1 MKRLIFLIAF
11 VVNMALTTYA
21 QNNGIQLYLYA
32 PNQME
37 NIPEASMDYLL
48 NNLSSAVT
56 ADGLAAQNEYMTQ
69 FVLMPKV
76 NVTSKSIITN
86 TQTQVVLNI
95 DISLQVVDG
104 MSGTLY
110 ASSTVN
116 VKGVGTNETKAYNSA
131 FRSINKKQQQ
141 IVVLVKTAKQ
151 KILSYY
157 EAEASNIIKKANLLA
172 AKNNYEEAFYLLSM
186 IPSQCS
192 KFDASISAGL
202 SLWEKYKNY
211 SCNTNFAKAEAIWI
225 SGQDYNAAVNAGEYL
240 SQILPDSEC
249 YGKVRQ
255 LYNEIKKKVGDLW
268 KFEMKQYDTEADL
281 RKAKI
286 HAFQAIGVAYGKGQQ
301 PNIIKLK
308 SRKHNK

>member
-11 VVNMALTTYA
+11 VVNMTMTAYA

-32 PNQME
+32 PNQVE
-37 NIPEASMDYLL
+37 YIPESSMEYLL

-76 NVTSKSIITN
+76 NVASKNMITN

-157 EAEASNIIKKANLLA
+157 EAEAGNIIKKANLLA
-172 AKNNYEEAFYLLSM
+172 TKNNYEEAFYLLSM

-211 SCNTNFAKAEAIWI
+211 SCNTNLAKAEAIWI
-225 SGQDYNAAVNAGEYL
+225 SGQDYNAAIEAGKYL
-240 SQILPDSEC
+240 AQILPDSEC
-249 YGKVRQ
+249 YGKAIQ

-268 KFEMKQYDTEADL
+268 KFEMKQYDTESEL
-281 RKAKI
+281 KKAKI
-286 HAFQAIGVAYGKGQQ
+286 LAFQAIGVAYGRGQQ
-301 PNIIKLK
+301 PKVTVKN
-308 SRKHNK
+308 SMF

>member
-11 VVNMALTTYA
+11 VVNLTMTAYA

-32 PNQME
+32 SDQVE
-37 NIPEASMDYLL
+37 YIPESSMEYLL

-76 NVTSKSIITN
+76 NVASKNIITN

-141 IVVLVKTAKQ
+141 IVVLVKTAKK

-157 EAEASNIIKKANLLA
+157 EAEAGNIIKKANLLA

-211 SCNTNFAKAEAIWI
+211 SCNTNLAKAEAIWI
-225 SGQDYNAAVNAGEYL
+225 SGQDYNAAIEAGKYI

-249 YGKVRQ
+249 YGKAIQ

-268 KFEMKQYDTEADL
+268 KFEMKQYDTESEL
-281 RKAKI
+281 KKAKI
-286 HAFQAIGVAYGKGQQ
+286 LAFQAIGVAYGRGQQ
-301 PNIIKLK
+301 PKVTVKN
-308 SRKHNK
+308 SMF

>member
-11 VVNMALTTYA
+11 VVNLTMTAYA

-32 PNQME
+32 PNQVE
-37 NIPEASMDYLL
+37 DIPESSMEYLL

-76 NVTSKSIITN
+76 NVASKNIITN

-157 EAEASNIIKKANLLA
+157 EAEAGNIIKKANLLA

-211 SCNTNFAKAEAIWI
+211 SCNTNLAKAEAIWI
-225 SGQDYNAAVNAGEYL
+225 SGQDYNAAIEAGKYL

-249 YGKVRQ
+249 YGKAIQ

-268 KFEMKQYDTEADL
+268 KFEMKQYDTESEL
-281 RKAKI
+281 KKAKI
-286 HAFQAIGVAYGKGQQ
+286 LAFQAIGVAYGRGQQ
-301 PNIIKLK
+301 PKVTVKN
-308 SRKHNK
+308 SMF

>member
-1 MKRLIFLIAF
+1 MKRLISLIAF

-21 QNNGIQLYLYA
+21 QNNEIQLYLYA
-32 PNQME
+32 PNQVE
-37 NIPEASMDYLL
+37 NIPDASMGYLI

-69 FVLMPKV
+69 FILIPKV
-76 NVTSKSIITN
+76 NVASKSIITN

-110 ASSTVN
+110 ASSIVN
-116 VKGVGTNETKAYNSA
+116 VKGVGANETKAYNSA
-131 FRSINKKQQQ
+131 FRSINKNQQQ
-141 IVVLVKTAKQ
+141 IALLVKAAKQ

-157 EAEASNIIKKANLLA
+157 EAEADNIIKKANLLA

-202 SLWEKYKNY
+202 SLWEMYKVY
-211 SCNTNFAKAEAIWI
+211 SCNTNLAKAEAIWV
-225 SGQDYNAAVNAGEYL
+225 SGQDYNAAIRATEYL
-240 SQILPDSEC
+240 CQILPDSDC
-249 YGKVRQ
+249 YAKARQ

-268 KFEMKQYDTEADL
+268 KYEMKQYNTEAEL
-281 RKAKI
+281 KKAKI
-286 HAFQAIGVAYGKGQQ
+286 QAFQAIGVAYGKGQQ
-301 PNIIKLK
+301 PRVIIQKT
-308 SRKHNK
+308 RI

>member
-11 VVNMALTTYA
+11 VVNMALTAFA

-32 PNQME
+32 PNQVE
-37 NIPEASMDYLL
+37 NIPEASKDYLL

-69 FVLMPKV
+69 FVLMPKI
-76 NVTSKSIITN
+76 NVASKNIITN

-110 ASSTVN
+110 ASSIVN
-116 VKGVGTNETKAYNSA
+116 VKGVGANETKAYNSA

-157 EAEASNIIKKANLLA
+157 EAEADNIIKKANLLA

-202 SLWEKYKNY
+202 SLWEQYKNY
-211 SCNTNFAKAEAIWI
+211 SYNTNFAKAEAIWI
-225 SGQDYNAAVNAGEYL
+225 SGQDYNAAINAGEYL
-240 SQILPDSEC
+240 SKILPDSEC

-268 KFEMKQYDTEADL
+268 KFEMKQYDTESEL
-281 RKAKI
+281 KKAKI
-286 HAFQAIGVAYGKGQQ
+286 QAFQAIGVAYGKGQK
-301 PNIIKLK
+301 PRVIIQKTRL
-308 SRKHNK
+308 

>member
-1 MKRLIFLIAF
+1 MTMTA
-11 VVNMALTTYA
+11 YA

-32 PNQME
+32 PNQVE
-37 NIPEASMDYLL
+37 YIPESSMEYLL

-76 NVTSKSIITN
+76 NVASKNMITN

-141 IVVLVKTAKQ
+141 IAVLVKTAKQ

-157 EAEASNIIKKANLLA
+157 EAEAGNIIKKANLLA

-211 SCNTNFAKAEAIWI
+211 SCNTNLAKAEAIWI
-225 SGQDYNAAVNAGEYL
+225 SGQDYNAAIEAGKYL

-249 YGKVRQ
+249 YGKAIQ

-268 KFEMKQYDTEADL
+268 KFEMKQYDTESEL
-281 RKAKI
+281 KKAKI
-286 HAFQAIGVAYGKGQQ
+286 LAFQAIGVAYGRGQQ
-301 PNIIKLK
+301 PKVTVKN
-308 SRKHNK
+308 SMF

>member
-48 NNLSSAVT
+48 NNLSSAIT

-76 NVTSKSIITN
+76 NVASKSIITN

-110 ASSTVN
+110 ASSIVN

-157 EAEASNIIKKANLLA
+157 EAEADNIIKKANLLA
-172 AKNNYEEAFYLLSM
+172 TKNNYEEAFYLLSM

-211 SCNTNFAKAEAIWI
+211 SCNINLAKAEAIWV
-225 SGQDYNAAVNAGEYL
+225 SGQDYNAAINAGEYL

-249 YGKVRQ
+249 YGKAKQ

-268 KFEMKQYDTEADL
+268 KFEMKQYDTESEL
-281 RKAKI
+281 KKAKI
-286 HAFQAIGVAYGKGQQ
+286 QAFQAIGVAYGKGQQ
-301 PNIIKLK
+301 PHVIIQKT
-308 SRKHNK
+308 RM

>member
-11 VVNMALTTYA
+11 VVNLTMTAYA

-32 PNQME
+32 PNQVE
-37 NIPEASMDYLL
+37 YIPESSMEYLL

-76 NVTSKSIITN
+76 NVASKNIITN

-141 IVVLVKTAKQ
+141 IVVLVKTAKK

-157 EAEASNIIKKANLLA
+157 EAEAGNIIKKANLLA

-211 SCNTNFAKAEAIWI
+211 SCNTNLAKAEAMWI
-225 SGQDYNAAVNAGEYL
+225 SGQDYNAAIEAGKYL

-249 YGKVRQ
+249 YGKAIQ

-268 KFEMKQYDTEADL
+268 KFEMKQYDTESEL
-281 RKAKI
+281 KKAKI
-286 HAFQAIGVAYGKGQQ
+286 LAFQAIGVAYGRGQQ
-301 PNIIKLK
+301 PKVTVKN
-308 SRKHNK
+308 SMF

>member
-1 MKRLIFLIAF
+1 MKRLIFLISL
-11 VVNMALTTYA
+11 VVNMALTTFA
-21 QNNGIQLYLYA
+21 QNNGIQLYLYV
-32 PNQME
+32 PNQEE
-37 NIPEASMDYLL
+37 NIPEASMEYLL

-56 ADGLAAQNEYMTQ
+56 ADGLAAQNKYMTQ

-76 NVTSKSIITN
+76 NVASKNIITN

-110 ASSTVN
+110 TSSIVN

-157 EAEASNIIKKANLLA
+157 EAEADNIIKKSNLLA
-172 AKNNYEEAFYLLSM
+172 TKNNYEEAFYLLSM

-211 SCNTNFAKAEAIWI
+211 SCNTNLAKAEAIWI
-225 SGQDYNAAVNAGEYL
+225 SGQDYNAAIEAGKYL

-249 YGKVRQ
+249 YGKAIQ
-255 LYNEIKKKVGDLW
+255 LYNEIKKKSW
-268 KFEMKQYDTEADL
+268 KLVE
-281 RKAKI
+281 I
-286 HAFQAIGVAYGKGQQ
+286 
-301 PNIIKLK
+301 
-308 SRKHNK
+308 

>member
-1 MKRLIFLIAF
+1 MKRLIFLIAV
-11 VVNMALTTYA
+11 VVNMALTAYA

-32 PNQME
+32 PNQVE
-37 NIPEASMDYLL
+37 KIPEASMEYLL
-48 NNLSSAVT
+48 NNLSTAVT

-76 NVTSKSIITN
+76 NVASKNVITN

-110 ASSTVN
+110 ASSIVN

-131 FRSINKKQQQ
+131 FRSINKKHQQ

-157 EAEASNIIKKANLLA
+157 EAEADNIIKKANLLA

-192 KFDASISAGL
+192 KFDASVSTGL
-202 SLWEKYKNY
+202 TLWEKFKNY
-211 SCNTNFAKAEAIWI
+211 SCNTNLAKAEAVWV
-225 SGQDYNAAVNAGEYL
+225 SGQDYNAAIKAGEYL

-249 YGKVRQ
+249 YGKAKQ
-255 LYNEIKKKVGDLW
+255 LYSEIKKKVGDLW
-268 KFEMKQYDTEADL
+268 KFEMKQYDTESEL
-281 RKAKI
+281 KKAKI
-286 HAFQAIGVAYGKGQQ
+286 QAFQAIGVAYGKGQQ
-301 PNIIKLK
+301 PKVIVKN
-308 SRKHNK
+308 SMF

>member
-1 MKRLIFLIAF
+1 
-11 VVNMALTTYA
+11 MALTTFA

-32 PNQME
+32 PNQVE
-37 NIPEASMDYLL
+37 NIPEASMEYLL
-48 NNLSSAVT
+48 NNLSTAVT
-56 ADGLAAQNEYMTQ
+56 TDGLAAQNEYMTQ

-76 NVTSKSIITN
+76 NVASKNIITN
-86 TQTQVVLNI
+86 TQTQIVLNI
-95 DISLQVVDG
+95 AISLQVVDG

-110 ASSTVN
+110 ASSIVN

-157 EAEASNIIKKANLLA
+157 EAEAGNIIKKANLLA

-211 SCNTNFAKAEAIWI
+211 SCNTNLAKAEAIWI
-225 SGQDYNAAVNAGEYL
+225 SGQDYNAAIEAGKYL

-249 YGKVRQ
+249 YGKAIQ

-268 KFEMKQYDTEADL
+268 KFEMKQYDTESEL
-281 RKAKI
+281 KKAKI
-286 HAFQAIGVAYGKGQQ
+286 LAFQAIGVAYGRGQQ
-301 PNIIKLK
+301 PKVIVKN
-308 SRKHNK
+308 SMF

>member
-48 NNLSSAVT
+48 NNLSSAIT

-76 NVTSKSIITN
+76 NVASKSIITN

-141 IVVLVKTAKQ
+141 IAVLVKTAKQ

-157 EAEASNIIKKANLLA
+157 EAEAGNIIKKANLLA
-172 AKNNYEEAFYLLSM
+172 AKDNYEEAFYLLSM

-202 SLWEKYKNY
+202 SLWEKYKDY
-211 SCNTNFAKAEAIWI
+211 SCNTNLAKAEAIWI

-268 KFEMKQYDTEADL
+268 KFEMKQYDTESEL
-281 RKAKI
+281 EKAKI
-286 HAFQAIGVAYGKGQQ
+286 QAFQAIGVAYGKGQQ
-301 PNIIKLK
+301 PSVIIQKT
-308 SRKHNK
+308 RM

>member
-1 MKRLIFLIAF
+1 MKRLIFLISF
-11 VVNMALTTYA
+11 VANMALTTFA
-21 QNNGIQLYLYA
+21 QNNGIQLYLYV
-32 PNQME
+32 PNQEE
-37 NIPEASMDYLL
+37 NIPEASMEYLL

-56 ADGLAAQNEYMTQ
+56 ADGLAAQNKYMTQ

-76 NVTSKSIITN
+76 NVASKNIITN

-110 ASSTVN
+110 ASSIVN

-157 EAEASNIIKKANLLA
+157 EAEADNIIKKSNLLA
-172 AKNNYEEAFYLLSM
+172 TKNNYEEAFYLLSM

-211 SCNTNFAKAEAIWI
+211 SCNTNLAKAEAIWI
-225 SGQDYNAAVNAGEYL
+225 SGQDYNAAIEAGKYL
-240 SQILPDSEC
+240 SRILPDSEC
-249 YGKVRQ
+249 YGKAIQ
-255 LYNEIKKKVGDLW
+255 LYNEIKKKVGNLW
-268 KFEMKQYDTEADL
+268 KFEMKQYDTEL
-281 RKAKI
+281 ELKKAKI
-286 HAFQAIGVAYGKGQQ
+286 LAFQAIGVAYGRWQK
-301 PNIIKLK
+301 PKVIVKN
-308 SRKHNK
+308 SMF

>member
-1 MKRLIFLIAF
+1 
-11 VVNMALTTYA
+11 MALTAFA

-32 PNQME
+32 PNQVE
-37 NIPEASMDYLL
+37 NIPEASKDYLL

-69 FVLMPKV
+69 FVLMPKI
-76 NVTSKSIITN
+76 NVASKNIITN

-110 ASSTVN
+110 ASSIVN
-116 VKGVGTNETKAYNSA
+116 VKGVGANETKAYNSA

-157 EAEASNIIKKANLLA
+157 EAEADNIIKKANLLA

-202 SLWEKYKNY
+202 SLWEQYKNY
-211 SCNTNFAKAEAIWI
+211 SYNTNFAKAEAIWI
-225 SGQDYNAAVNAGEYL
+225 SGQDYNAAINAGEYL
-240 SQILPDSEC
+240 SKILPDSEC

-268 KFEMKQYDTEADL
+268 KFEMKQYDTESEL
-281 RKAKI
+281 KKAKI
-286 HAFQAIGVAYGKGQQ
+286 QAFQAIGVAYGKGQK
-301 PNIIKLK
+301 PRVIIQKTRL
-308 SRKHNK
+308 

>member
-1 MKRLIFLIAF
+1 MKRLISLIAF

-21 QNNGIQLYLYA
+21 QNNEIQLYLYA
-32 PNQME
+32 PNQVE
-37 NIPEASMDYLL
+37 NIPGASMEYLI

-69 FVLMPKV
+69 FILIPKV
-76 NVTSKSIITN
+76 NVASKSIITN

-110 ASSTVN
+110 ASSIVN

-131 FRSINKKQQQ
+131 FRSINKNQQQ
-141 IVVLVKTAKQ
+141 IVLLVKAAKQ
-151 KILSYY
+151 KIMSYY
-157 EAEASNIIKKANLLA
+157 EAEADNIIKKANLLA
-172 AKNNYEEAFYLLSM
+172 AKNNYEEAFFLLSM

-202 SLWEKYKNY
+202 SLWEKYKVY
-211 SCNTNFAKAEAIWI
+211 SCNTSLAKAEAIWV
-225 SGQDYNAAVNAGEYL
+225 SGQDYNAAIRATEYL
-240 SQILPDSEC
+240 CQILPDSDC
-249 YGKVRQ
+249 YAKARQ

-268 KFEMKQYDTEADL
+268 KYEMKQYNTEAEL
-281 RKAKI
+281 KKAKI
-286 HAFQAIGVAYGKGQQ
+286 QAFQAIGVAYGKGQQ
-301 PNIIKLK
+301 PRVIIQKT
-308 SRKHNK
+308 RM

>member
-1 MKRLIFLIAF
+1 MKRFIFLIAF
-11 VVNMALTTYA
+11 VVNMALTTFA

-32 PNQME
+32 PNQVE
-37 NIPEASMDYLL
+37 NIPEASMEYLL
-48 NNLSSAVT
+48 NNLSTAVT
-56 ADGLAAQNEYMTQ
+56 TDGLAAQNEYMTQ

-76 NVTSKSIITN
+76 NVASKNIITN
-86 TQTQVVLNI
+86 TQTQIVLNI

-110 ASSTVN
+110 ASSIVN

-157 EAEASNIIKKANLLA
+157 EAEAGNIIKKANLLA

-211 SCNTNFAKAEAIWI
+211 SCNTNLAKAEAIWI
-225 SGQDYNAAVNAGEYL
+225 SGQDYNAAIEAGKYL

-249 YGKVRQ
+249 YGKAIQ

-268 KFEMKQYDTEADL
+268 KFEMKQYDTESEL
-281 RKAKI
+281 KKAKI
-286 HAFQAIGVAYGKGQQ
+286 LAFQAIGVAYGRGQQ
-301 PNIIKLK
+301 PKVIVKN
-308 SRKHNK
+308 SMF

>member
-1 MKRLIFLIAF
+1 MKSLIFLIAF
-11 VVNMALTTYA
+11 VVNMTMTAYA

-32 PNQME
+32 PNQVE
-37 NIPEASMDYLL
+37 NIPESSMEYLL

-56 ADGLAAQNEYMTQ
+56 ADGLATQNEYMTQ

-76 NVTSKSIITN
+76 NIASKNIITN

-95 DISLQVVDG
+95 DISLQVIDG

-157 EAEASNIIKKANLLA
+157 EAEAGNIIKKANLLA

-211 SCNTNFAKAEAIWI
+211 SCNTNLAKAEAIWI
-225 SGQDYNAAVNAGEYL
+225 SGQDYNAAIEAGKYI

-249 YGKVRQ
+249 YGKAIQ

-268 KFEMKQYDTEADL
+268 KFEMKQYDTESEL
-281 RKAKI
+281 KKAKI
-286 HAFQAIGVAYGKGQQ
+286 LAFQAIGVAYGRGQQ
-301 PNIIKLK
+301 PKVIVKN
-308 SRKHNK
+308 SMF

>member
-11 VVNMALTTYA
+11 VANIALTTQA

-32 PNQME
+32 PDQME
-37 NIPEASMDYLL
+37 NVPKASMEYLI

-56 ADGLAAQNEYMTQ
+56 DDGLATQNEYMAQ

-76 NVTSKSIITN
+76 NVASKNIIAN
-86 TQTQVVLNI
+86 TQPQVILNV

-110 ASSTVN
+110 ASSIVN

-131 FRSINKKQQQ
+131 FRSINKEQQQ
-141 IVVLVKTAKQ
+141 IVELVKTAKQ

-157 EAEASNIIKKANLLA
+157 EAEAVNIIKKANLLA
-172 AKNNYEEAFYLLSM
+172 AKNNYEEAFFLLSM

-211 SCNTNFAKAEAIWI
+211 SCNTNLAKAEAVWA
-225 SGQDYNAAVNAGEYL
+225 SGQDYNAAIRAGEYL

-249 YGKVRQ
+249 YGEAKQ
-255 LYNEIKKKVGDLW
+255 LYNEIKEKVGNLRE
-268 KFEMKQYDTEADL
+268 FEMKQYDTESEL
-281 RKAKI
+281 KKAKI
-286 HAFQAIGVAYGKGQQ
+286 QAFQAIGVAYGRGQQ
-301 PNIIKLK
+301 PRVIIQKT
-308 SRKHNK
+308 RI

>member
-1 MKRLIFLIAF
+1 MRRFLFLIAF
-11 VVNMALTTYA
+11 VVNLTLTAYA

-32 PNQME
+32 PNQVE
-37 NIPEASMDYLL
+37 NIPKVSMEYLL
-48 NNLSSAVT
+48 NNLRSAVT

-76 NVTSKSIITN
+76 NVASKNIITN

-95 DISLQVVDG
+95 DISLQVLDG

-110 ASSTVN
+110 ASSIIN

-141 IVVLVKTAKQ
+141 IVLLVKTAKK

-157 EAEASNIIKKANLLA
+157 EAEAGNIIKKANLLA
-172 AKNNYEEAFYLLSM
+172 AKNNYEEAFYLLST

-192 KFDASISAGL
+192 KFDASISVGL
-202 SLWEKYKNY
+202 SLWEKYKNN
-211 SCNTNFAKAEAIWI
+211 SCNTNLAQAEAIWI
-225 SGQDYNAAVNAGEYL
+225 SGQDYNAAINAGEYL
-240 SQILPDSEC
+240 SKILPDSEC
-249 YGKVRQ
+249 YDKARQ

-268 KFEMKQYDTEADL
+268 KFEMKQYDTESEL
-281 RKAKI
+281 KKAKI
-286 HAFQAIGVAYGKGQQ
+286 QAFQAIGVAYGKGQQ
-301 PNIIKLK
+301 PRVIIPKI
-308 SRKHNK
+308 RM

>member
-11 VVNMALTTYA
+11 VVNMALTAYA

-32 PNQME
+32 PNQVE
-37 NIPEASMDYLL
+37 KIPEASMEYLL
-48 NNLSSAVT
+48 NNLSTAVT

-76 NVTSKSIITN
+76 NVASKNVITN

-110 ASSTVN
+110 ASSIVN

-157 EAEASNIIKKANLLA
+157 EAEADNIIKKANLLA

-192 KFDASISAGL
+192 KFDASVSTGL
-202 SLWEKYKNY
+202 TLWEKFKNY
-211 SCNTNFAKAEAIWI
+211 SCNTNLAKAEAVWV
-225 SGQDYNAAVNAGEYL
+225 SGQDYNAAIKAGEYL

-249 YGKVRQ
+249 YGKAKQ
-255 LYNEIKKKVGDLW
+255 LYSEIKKKVGDLW
-268 KFEMKQYDTEADL
+268 KFEMKQYDTEAEL
-281 RKAKI
+281 KKAKI
-286 HAFQAIGVAYGKGQQ
+286 LAFQAIGVAYGKGQQ
-301 PNIIKLK
+301 PKVIVKN
-308 SRKHNK
+308 SMF

>member
-11 VVNMALTTYA
+11 VVNMALTAYA

-32 PNQME
+32 PNQVE
-37 NIPEASMDYLL
+37 KIPEASMEYLL
-48 NNLSSAVT
+48 NNLSTAVT

-76 NVTSKSIITN
+76 NVASKNVITN

-110 ASSTVN
+110 ASSIVN

-141 IVVLVKTAKQ
+141 IVVLVKIAKQ

-157 EAEASNIIKKANLLA
+157 EAEADNIIKKANLLA

-192 KFDASISAGL
+192 KFDASVSTGL
-202 SLWEKYKNY
+202 TLWEKFKNY
-211 SCNTNFAKAEAIWI
+211 SCNTNLAKAEAVWV
-225 SGQDYNAAVNAGEYL
+225 SGQDYNAAIKAGEYL

-249 YGKVRQ
+249 YGKAKQ
-255 LYNEIKKKVGDLW
+255 LYSEIKKKVGDLW
-268 KFEMKQYDTEADL
+268 KFEMKQYDTESEL
-281 RKAKI
+281 KKAKI
-286 HAFQAIGVAYGKGQQ
+286 QAFQAIGVAYGKGQQ
-301 PNIIKLK
+301 PKVIVKN
-308 SRKHNK
+308 SMF

>member
-1 MKRLIFLIAF
+1 MTMTA
-11 VVNMALTTYA
+11 YA

-32 PNQME
+32 PNQVE
-37 NIPEASMDYLL
+37 YIPESSMEYLL

-76 NVTSKSIITN
+76 NVASKNMITN

-110 ASSTVN
+110 ASSIVN

-131 FRSINKKQQQ
+131 FRSINKNQQQ
-141 IVVLVKTAKQ
+141 IVLLVKAAKQ

-157 EAEASNIIKKANLLA
+157 EAEADNIIKKANLLA

-202 SLWEKYKNY
+202 SLWEKYKVY
-211 SCNTNFAKAEAIWI
+211 SCNTNLAKAEAIWV
-225 SGQDYNAAVNAGEYL
+225 SGQDYNAAIRATEYL
-240 SQILPDSEC
+240 CQILPDSDC
-249 YGKVRQ
+249 YAKARQ

-268 KFEMKQYDTEADL
+268 KYEMKQYNTEAEL
-281 RKAKI
+281 KKAKI
-286 HAFQAIGVAYGKGQQ
+286 QAFRAIGVAYGKGQQ
-301 PNIIKLK
+301 PRVIIQKT
-308 SRKHNK
+308 RM

>member
-1 MKRLIFLIAF
+1 MKRFIFLIAF
-11 VVNMALTTYA
+11 VVNMALTTFA

-32 PNQME
+32 PNQVE
-37 NIPEASMDYLL
+37 NIPEASMEYLL
-48 NNLSSAVT
+48 NNLSTAVT
-56 ADGLAAQNEYMTQ
+56 TDGLAAQNEYMTQ

-76 NVTSKSIITN
+76 NVASKNIITN
-86 TQTQVVLNI
+86 TQTQIVLNI
-95 DISLQVVDG
+95 AISLQVVDG

-110 ASSTVN
+110 ASSIVN

-157 EAEASNIIKKANLLA
+157 EAEAGNIIKKANLLA

-211 SCNTNFAKAEAIWI
+211 SCNTNLAKAEAIWI
-225 SGQDYNAAVNAGEYL
+225 SGQDYNAAIEAGKYL

-249 YGKVRQ
+249 YGKAIQ

-268 KFEMKQYDTEADL
+268 KFEMKQYDTESEL
-281 RKAKI
+281 KKAKI
-286 HAFQAIGVAYGKGQQ
+286 LAFQAIGVAYGRGQQ
-301 PNIIKLK
+301 PKVIVKN
-308 SRKHNK
+308 SMF

>member
-11 VVNMALTTYA
+11 VVNMALTAYA

-32 PNQME
+32 PNQVE
-37 NIPEASMDYLL
+37 KIPEASMEYLL
-48 NNLSSAVT
+48 NNLSTAVT

-76 NVTSKSIITN
+76 NVASKNVITN

-110 ASSTVN
+110 ASSIVN

-157 EAEASNIIKKANLLA
+157 EAEADNIIKKANLLA

-186 IPSQCS
+186 IPFQCS
-192 KFDASISAGL
+192 KFDASVSTGL
-202 SLWEKYKNY
+202 TLWEKFKNY
-211 SCNTNFAKAEAIWI
+211 SCNTNLAKAEAVWV
-225 SGQDYNAAVNAGEYL
+225 SGQDYNAAIKAGEYL

-249 YGKVRQ
+249 YGKAKQ
-255 LYNEIKKKVGDLW
+255 LYSEIKKKVGDLW
-268 KFEMKQYDTEADL
+268 KFEMKQYDTESEL
-281 RKAKI
+281 KKAKI
-286 HAFQAIGVAYGKGQQ
+286 QAFQAIGVAYGKGQQ
-301 PNIIKLK
+301 PKVIVKN
-308 SRKHNK
+308 SMF

>member
-1 MKRLIFLIAF
+1 MKRLLFLIAF

-48 NNLSSAVT
+48 NNLSSAIT

-76 NVTSKSIITN
+76 NVASKSIITN

-110 ASSTVN
+110 ASSIVN

-131 FRSINKKQQQ
+131 FRSINKNQQQ
-141 IVVLVKTAKQ
+141 IVLLVKAAKQ

-157 EAEASNIIKKANLLA
+157 EAEADNIIKKANLLA

-202 SLWEKYKNY
+202 SLWEKYKVY
-211 SCNTNFAKAEAIWI
+211 SCNTNLAKAEAIWV
-225 SGQDYNAAVNAGEYL
+225 SGQDYNAAIRATEYL
-240 SQILPDSEC
+240 CQILPDSDC
-249 YGKVRQ
+249 YAKARQ

-268 KFEMKQYDTEADL
+268 KYEMKQYNTEAEL
-281 RKAKI
+281 KKAKI
-286 HAFQAIGVAYGKGQQ
+286 QAFQAIGVAYGKGQQ
-301 PNIIKLK
+301 PRVIIQKT
-308 SRKHNK
+308 RM

>member
-1 MKRLIFLIAF
+1 
-11 VVNMALTTYA
+11 
-21 QNNGIQLYLYA
+21 
-32 PNQME
+32 ME
-37 NIPEASMDYLL
+37 YLL

-76 NVTSKSIITN
+76 NVASKNIITN

-141 IVVLVKTAKQ
+141 IVLLVKTAKK

-157 EAEASNIIKKANLLA
+157 EAEAGNIIKKANLLA
-172 AKNNYEEAFYLLSM
+172 AKNNYEEAFYLLST

-202 SLWEKYKNY
+202 SLWEKYKNN
-211 SCNTNFAKAEAIWI
+211 SCNTNLAKAEAIWI
-225 SGQDYNAAVNAGEYL
+225 SGQDYNAAINAGEYL
-240 SQILPDSEC
+240 SKILPDSEC
-249 YGKVRQ
+249 YDKARQ

-268 KFEMKQYDTEADL
+268 KFEMKQYDTESEL
-281 RKAKI
+281 KKAKI
-286 HAFQAIGVAYGKGQQ
+286 QAFQAIGVAYGNGQQ
-301 PNIIKLK
+301 PRVIISKT
-308 SRKHNK
+308 RM

>member
-11 VVNMALTTYA
+11 VVNMALTAYA

-32 PNQME
+32 PNQVE
-37 NIPEASMDYLL
+37 KIPEASMEYLL
-48 NNLSSAVT
+48 NNLSTAVT

-76 NVTSKSIITN
+76 NVASKNVITN

-110 ASSTVN
+110 ASSIVN
-116 VKGVGTNETKAYNSA
+116 VKGVGTNEMKAYNSA

-157 EAEASNIIKKANLLA
+157 EAEADNIIKKANLLA

-192 KFDASISAGL
+192 KFDASVSTGL
-202 SLWEKYKNY
+202 TLWEKFKNY
-211 SCNTNFAKAEAIWI
+211 SCNTNLAKAEAVWV
-225 SGQDYNAAVNAGEYL
+225 SGQDYNAAIKAGEYL

-249 YGKVRQ
+249 YGKAKQ
-255 LYNEIKKKVGDLW
+255 LYSEIKKKVGDLW
-268 KFEMKQYDTEADL
+268 KFEMKQYDTESEL
-281 RKAKI
+281 KKAKI
-286 HAFQAIGVAYGKGQQ
+286 QAFQAIGVAYGKGQQ
-301 PNIIKLK
+301 PKVIVKN
-308 SRKHNK
+308 SMF

>member
-1 MKRLIFLIAF
+1 
-11 VVNMALTTYA
+11 MALTAYA

-32 PNQME
+32 PNQVE
-37 NIPEASMDYLL
+37 KIPEASMEYLL
-48 NNLSSAVT
+48 NNLSTAVT

-76 NVTSKSIITN
+76 NVASKNVITN

-110 ASSTVN
+110 ASSIVN

-157 EAEASNIIKKANLLA
+157 EAEADNIIKKANLLA

-192 KFDASISAGL
+192 KFDASVSTGL
-202 SLWEKYKNY
+202 TLWEKFKNY
-211 SCNTNFAKAEAIWI
+211 SCNTNLAKAEAVWV
-225 SGQDYNAAVNAGEYL
+225 SGQDYNAAIKAGEYL

-249 YGKVRQ
+249 YGKAKQ
-255 LYNEIKKKVGDLW
+255 LYSEIKKKVGDLW
-268 KFEMKQYDTEADL
+268 KFEMKQYDTESEL
-281 RKAKI
+281 KKAKMQ
-286 HAFQAIGVAYGKGQQ
+286 AFQAIGVAYGKGQQ
-301 PNIIKLK
+301 PKVIVKN
-308 SRKHNK
+308 SMF

>member
-11 VVNMALTTYA
+11 VVNMALTAYA

-32 PNQME
+32 PNQVE
-37 NIPEASMDYLL
+37 KIPEASMEYLL
-48 NNLSSAVT
+48 NNLSTAVT

-76 NVTSKSIITN
+76 NVASKNVITN

-110 ASSTVN
+110 ASSIVN

-157 EAEASNIIKKANLLA
+157 EAEADNIIKKANLLA

-192 KFDASISAGL
+192 KFDASVSTGL
-202 SLWEKYKNY
+202 TLWEKFKNY
-211 SCNTNFAKAEAIWI
+211 SCNTNLAKAEAVWV
-225 SGQDYNAAVNAGEYL
+225 SGQDYNAAIKAGEYL

-249 YGKVRQ
+249 YGKAKQ
-255 LYNEIKKKVGDLW
+255 LYSEIKKKVGDLW
-268 KFEMKQYDTEADL
+268 KFEMKQYDTESEL
-281 RKAKI
+281 KKAKI
-286 HAFQAIGVAYGKGQQ
+286 QAFQAIGVAYGKGQQ
-301 PNIIKLK
+301 PKVIVKNSKF
-308 SRKHNK
+308 

>member
-1 MKRLIFLIAF
+1 MRRFLFLIAF
-11 VVNMALTTYA
+11 VVNLTLTAYA

-32 PNQME
+32 PNQVE
-37 NIPEASMDYLL
+37 NIPKVSMEYLL
-48 NNLSSAVT
+48 NNLRSAVT

-76 NVTSKSIITN
+76 NVASKNIITN

-95 DISLQVVDG
+95 DISLQVLDG

-110 ASSTVN
+110 ASSIIN

-141 IVVLVKTAKQ
+141 IVLLVKTAKK

-157 EAEASNIIKKANLLA
+157 EAEAGNIIKKANLLA
-172 AKNNYEEAFYLLSM
+172 AKNNYEEAFYLLST

-202 SLWEKYKNY
+202 SLWEKYKNN
-211 SCNTNFAKAEAIWI
+211 SCNTNLAQAEAIWI
-225 SGQDYNAAVNAGEYL
+225 SGQDYNAAINAGEYL
-240 SQILPDSEC
+240 SKILPDSEC
-249 YGKVRQ
+249 YDKARL

-268 KFEMKQYDTEADL
+268 KFEMKQYDTESEL
-281 RKAKI
+281 KKAKI
-286 HAFQAIGVAYGKGQQ
+286 QAFQAIGVAYGKGQQ
-301 PNIIKLK
+301 PRVIIPKI
-308 SRKHNK
+308 RM

>member
-1 MKRLIFLIAF
+1 
-11 VVNMALTTYA
+11 MALTA
-21 QNNGIQLYLYA
+21 FALNNGIQLYLYA
-32 PNQME
+32 PNQVE

-76 NVTSKSIITN
+76 NVASKNIITN

-110 ASSTVN
+110 ASSIVN
-116 VKGVGTNETKAYNSA
+116 VKGVGANETKAYNSA

-141 IVVLVKTAKQ
+141 IVVFVKTAKQ

-157 EAEASNIIKKANLLA
+157 EAEADNIIKKANLLA

-202 SLWEKYKNY
+202 SLWEQYKNY
-211 SCNTNFAKAEAIWI
+211 SYNTNFAKAEAIWI
-225 SGQDYNAAVNAGEYL
+225 SGQDYNAAINAGEYL
-240 SQILPDSEC
+240 SKILPDSEC

-268 KFEMKQYDTEADL
+268 KFEMKQYDTESEL
-281 RKAKI
+281 KKAKI
-286 HAFQAIGVAYGKGQQ
+286 QAFQAIGVAYGKGQK
-301 PNIIKLK
+301 PRVIIQKTRL
-308 SRKHNK
+308 